1 MAYWLSLVA
10 LMKKKKKK
18 KTWFLVKFNLN
29 MSKQYYAVWQ
39 ENKQIKAFGMG
50 F

>member
-1 MAYWLSLVA
+1 MAYWLSLVE
-10 LMKKKKKK
+10 LMEKK
-18 KTWFLVKFNLN
+18 KTWFLVNFNLN

-39 ENKQIKAFGMG
+39 ENKQIKALGMS